1 MSQQYLNPPIREAV
15 CEFRYQEDGRWDSAA
30 PGLIY
35 SAMSNEFPRRLAGE
49 RSAVSPA
56 PVAESPNLSSPG
68 LPQLEMRIVHQSPL
82 RFWREGDELGY
93 IAVSPYRLSVH
104 HFRPYPS
111 WECLSGIVAK
121 GVQAYQD
128 VLNPK
133 KVQRIGLRYI
143 NDIFFSQATVELEEF
158 FDFYPF
164 VGQNIPQDL
173 TRFHCLVQFD
183 FEGARDS
190 LILQIGNGP
199 NSESENAQI
208 TLDLDYFLA
217 RPDAFELT
225 QSNEWLETAHAN
237 LVSVF
242 EGCLKDS
249 TRKLFR

>member
-1 MSQQYLNPPIREAV
+1 MSQLYSNPPIREAV
-15 CEFRYQEDGRWDSAA
+15 CEFRYQDDGRWDSAA

-35 SAMSNEFPRRLAGE
+35 SAMSSDFPRRLAGE
-49 RSAVSPA
+49 RPAAPPA
-56 PVAESPNLSSPG
+56 PVAELPNLSSRG
-68 LPQLEMRIVHQSPL
+68 GPQLELRIFEQSPL
-82 RFWREGDELGY
+82 RFWREGDEFGY

-111 WECLSGIVAK
+111 WEVLSGIITQGA
-121 GVQAYQD
+121 QAYQD

-133 KVQRIGLRYI
+133 RVQRIGLRYI
-143 NDIFFSQATVELEEF
+143 NEINFSLASVELEEF

-164 VGQNIPQDL
+164 VGQSIPQDL

-199 NSESENAQI
+199 ESESDNAQI
-208 TLDLDYFLA
+208 NLDLDYYLA
-217 RPDAFELT
+217 RPDAFELSQT
-225 QSNEWLETAHAN
+225 NDWLQTAHAN
-237 LVSVF
+237 LESVF

-249 TRKLFR
+249 ARELFR